1 MTTQKKS
8 SAKAKKAT
16 PSSKTKSSS
25 TPATTKQP
33 VSISSEPNTPVKLTL
48 LHNNDGESS
57 LLSDSIYKA
66 GTETLVAGGAAAFA
80 SVFDREIKEARTRGN
95 AVLSVYAG
103 DSFLASKN
111 IICSEP
117 AIATSKKPVLDAIA
131 QAQMPYDLHVLGNH
145 EFDYGTS
152 FLARYIN
159 AFNENG
165 KTTHPF
171 LSGNL
176 DFKENTDL
184 SGMFGAETLSLGEI
198 KAGKVIGS
206 SYIHTDP
213 VTKHKFG
220 VVTAVTWTLRT
231 ISSPGTVK
239 LTSNDLQTTAKVV
252 QTQIDSLQKKGINK
266 IILVSH
272 LQAASND
279 RDLVDLLKG
288 VDIAVAGGGDE
299 LLQSPSIAN
308 ELELIPGESAPVGT
322 YPTSLIDAEGKFI
335 PLVTTSGNYK
345 YLGRIDVNFD
355 GSGKLLSFDA
365 TSSYPRRVI
374 PESEISKTL
383 KITDA
388 VVPNQKIVELVEKP
402 LQSCLGQ
409 FSTSIARS
417 DVVFNTDRGSAT
429 VLGVRTAETN
439 GGNLVTDAFAFSYK
453 NRSESAGLPKASD
466 ATPLIAIQNGGGI
479 RQNPA
484 INLPVDGK
492 VGAINRGNT
501 FDLLPF
507 SNTLVAVTDV
517 TPLQLKSIFERSCSI
532 STAGGGQFLQT
543 SGLQVVCLR
552 NGTAQVV
559 SNPATGATTGQI
571 TTEGERVKSIT
582 LSDGRKLIDAG
593 KVVAGAPSVTIVT
606 NNFTADG
613 GDNFPTLAALKK
625 SAFGISYEEA
635 LYEYLLSF
643 ARGSSGLP
651 TIPATDKR
659 YSTLTGEKRF
669 TWE

>member
-1 MTTQKKS
+1 
-8 SAKAKKAT
+8 
-16 PSSKTKSSS
+16 
-25 TPATTKQP
+25 
-33 VSISSEPNTPVKLTL
+33 
-48 LHNNDGESS
+48 
-57 LLSDSIYKA
+57 
-66 GTETLVAGGAAAFA
+66 
-80 SVFDREIKEARTRGN
+80 
-95 AVLSVYAG
+95 
-103 DSFLASKN
+103 
-111 IICSEP
+111 
-117 AIATSKKPVLDAIA
+117 
-131 QAQMPYDLHVLGNH
+131 
-145 EFDYGTS
+145 
-152 FLARYIN
+152 
-159 AFNENG
+159 
-165 KTTHPF
+165 
-171 LSGNL
+171 
-176 DFKENTDL
+176 
-184 SGMFGAETLSLGEI
+184 
-198 KAGKVIGS
+198 
-206 SYIHTDP
+206 

-220 VVTAVTWTLRT
+220 VVSAVTWTLRT

-252 QTQIDSLQKKGINK
+252 QAQIDLLQKKGINK

-288 VDIAVAGGGDE
+288 VDLAVAGGGDE
-299 LLQSPSIAN
+299 LLQSPTIAN
-308 ELELIPGESAPVGT
+308 DLELIPGESAPVGV
-322 YPTSLIDAEGKFI
+322 YPTSLIDAEGKFV

-355 GSGKLLSFDA
+355 GNGKMLSFDS
-365 TSSYPRRVI
+365 TSSYPRRVV
-374 PESEISKTL
+374 PESSISKTL

-388 VVPNQKIVELVEKP
+388 VLPNQKIVDLVEKP
-402 LQSCLGQ
+402 LQSCLSQ
-409 FSTSIARS
+409 FSSAIARS
-417 DVVFNTDRGSAT
+417 EVVFNTDRGSAT

-439 GGNLVTDAFAFSYK
+439 GGNLVADAFAFSYK
-453 NRSESAGLPKASD
+453 NRSDKAGLPKASD
-466 ATPLIAIQNGGGI
+466 TTPLIAIQNGGGI

-492 VGAINRGNT
+492 VGAITRGNT

-643 ARGSSGLP
+643 TAGSSGLP
-651 TIPATDKR
+651 TIPASDKR
-659 YSTLTGEKRF
+659 YSASTGEKRF